1 MTIPNKPTEATWT
14 DEQWQAIWAK
24 GQDMLVSAAAG
35 SGKTAVL
42 INRMIEKVL
51 DEQEPISVD
60 ELLVVTFTNASAAEM
75 RHRMSKALEKAVTE
89 NPESTHL
96 RQQLRLINKAQIST
110 LHSFC
115 LSVVKQYAY
124 LLEIDPGFRI
134 AGDTEAAL
142 LRDDVLE
149 SVLEN
154 AYEGEQADAVY
165 RLADSFTSDRND
177 QAMEVLVSKLYDY
190 SRVHPNP
197 EQWLQQV
204 PALYDVPDET
214 SIDELP
220 FIGDLKMTIRHAFEE
235 ALQVSREGQDIAQ
248 QPDGPAILAD
258 TFKMDSELI
267 KSAITALDHSWT
279 AIYEFSQHIIWPKA
293 GSIKK
298 DSCDSILADEAKSL
312 RNEAKKIVNG
322 IKDAYFIRKPDRLLE
337 EMREMAPLMQTLV
350 EVTQQFAE
358 QYKALKVDRAIV
370 DFSDLEH
377 YALEILNEDGKPSAI
392 AEEYRRRFKEILVDE
407 YQDTNMLQETILGL
421 VKSGGETDG
430 NLFMV
435 GDVKQSIY
443 RFRLAE
449 PMLFLGKYGRFTKD
463 AKDTGM
469 SIDLNANFRSRKEI
483 LDGTNYIFSQI
494 MGERVG
500 EIEYDEAAA
509 LKHKAPY
516 PDHEIPIELALIHEP
531 EMEEEQV
538 DESEDLAKS
547 QWEARFIAAK
557 IRELMEQETYVY
569 DPWTNEKR
577 LLEYR
582 DIVVL
587 MRSMTWSSDFDDEF
601 KMAGIPLYAELAGGY
616 FDALEV
622 MIMMNTLRIID
633 NPYQDI
639 PLVSVLRAPFIGLR
653 ENELAEIRLAA
664 PQSTFYDAVKTFIRS
679 GTGIDRKT
687 AERLQRFMLQLEDW
701 RNLARR
707 GSLAELIWQVYL
719 DTNYYE
725 MVGAMSNGKQRQAN
739 LRALHDRALEYEK
752 TSFRGLFRFLRF
764 IDRMRERG
772 DDLGTAKSL
781 SEKENVV
788 RLMTV
793 HKSKGLEFPIVFFA
807 GTGRSFNEL
816 DFRKSYMF
824 DQDYGLA
831 VKAVNP
837 DTRIEY
843 TSLPFL
849 AVKERKQLQMKAE
862 EMRVLYV
869 AMTRAK
875 ERLFLTASVKDPETL
890 FERWKTAITDVRLP
904 DFMRSRAK
912 GYLDWIGPAVAR
924 HPDAEELMNRS
935 GVLLPHHS
943 RFHVELIE
951 SQSLLPA
958 PVVYEELAPLEGEKK
973 ELENEIKK
981 RFDFHYPHQQSV
993 EKRSK
998 QSVSEMKRLQM
1009 LQRIDEPES
1018 FIHSAGPSKRTLHDR
1033 PDFMQGK
1040 RLAAADI
1047 GTAVHSLMQHI
1058 PLDRIMTAPEISELI
1073 ETLIGMEILSPAEG
1087 KAIRVSEIEAFFLSD
1102 TARRLREAKSIKREV
1117 PFTYAK
1123 EDADGDYQIIQGIVD
1138 CLFEEKEGWVLLDYK
1153 TDRLSQIEDVQSEM
1167 AARYE
1172 VQLTVYTE
1180 AVEAILQVPIKEKLL
1195 YLFSAGKEILIQG
1208 ESL

>member
-1 MTIPNKPTEATWT
+1 MIPKKPIDATWT
-14 DEQWQAIWAK
+14 DEQWLAIWAK

-51 DEQEPISVD
+51 AEEDAISVD

-75 RHRMSKALEKAVTE
+75 RHRMSNALEKAVAE
-89 NPESTHL
+89 NPDSTHL
-96 RQQLRLINKAQIST
+96 RKQLRLINKAQIST

-115 LSVVKQYAY
+115 LQVVKQYAY

-149 SVLEN
+149 AVLET
-154 AYEGEQADAVY
+154 AYEGEGTDAVY
-165 RLADSFTSDRND
+165 RLADSFTSDRSD
-177 QAMEVLVSKLYDY
+177 QAMEVLLSKLYDY
-190 SRVHPNP
+190 SRVHPDP
-197 EQWLQQV
+197 EGWLQQV
-204 PALYDVPDET
+204 PALYDVPE
-214 SIDELP
+214 SAAIDDLP
-220 FIGDLKMTIRHAFEE
+220 FIGDLKLTIRHALEE
-235 ALQVSREGQDIAQ
+235 ALQLTLEGQQLAL
-248 QPDGPAILAD
+248 QPDGPAMLEGTFKTDAEVILAAISSLEASWD
-258 TFKMDSELI
+258 SLYAFSKSFKFE
-267 KSAITALDHSWT
+267 
-279 AIYEFSQHIIWPKA
+279 KA
-293 GSIKK
+293 ATIRK
-298 DSCDSILADEAKSL
+298 DSCDPEIAEEAKAI
-312 RNEAKKIVNG
+312 RNEVKKIVTG
-322 IKDAYFIRKPDRLLE
+322 LFDAYFTRSPKRLLD
-337 EMREMAPLMQTLV
+337 EMREMAPLMKTLV
-350 EVTQQFAE
+350 ELTQLFAD
-358 QYKALKVDRAIV
+358 QYKTLKIDRALV

-377 YALEILNEDGKPSAI
+377 YALEILSDDGKPSAI
-392 AEEYRRRFKEILVDE
+392 AKEYQDQFKEVLVDE
-407 YQDTNMLQETILGL
+407 YQDTNLLQETILNL
-421 VKSGGETDG
+421 VKSGDEHDG

-449 PMLFLGKYGRFTKD
+449 PMLFLGKYSRFRHD
-463 AKDTGM
+463 AENTGLR
-469 SIDLNANFRSRKEI
+469 IDLNANFRSRKEI

-500 EIEYDEAAA
+500 EIDYDEAAA
-509 LKHKAPY
+509 LKAKAPY
-516 PDHEIPIELALIHEP
+516 PEQQIPIELALIHEP
-531 EMEEEQV
+531 DTEEEAA
-538 DESEDLAKS
+538 DEDLVKS
-547 QWEARFIAAK
+547 QWEARYIANK
-557 IRELMEQETYVY
+557 IKEMMEQEVLVH
-569 DPWTNEKR
+569 DPWTQQQRK
-577 LLEYR
+577 LEYR

-587 MRSMTWSSDFDDEF
+587 MRSMTWSGDFVDEF
-601 KMAGIPLYAELAGGY
+601 KMAGIPLYAELTGGY

-622 MIMMNTLRIID
+622 MIMLNTLRVID

-639 PLVSVLRAPFIGLR
+639 PLASVLRAPFIGLK

-664 PQSTFYDAVKTFIRS
+664 PQASFYEAVKTFMRA
-679 GTGIDRKT
+679 GTGIDPAA
-687 AERLQRFMLQLEDW
+687 AEKLQRFVLQLEGW
-701 RNLARR
+701 RNQARR

-725 MVGAMSNGKQRQAN
+725 MAGAMTNGKQRQAN

-793 HKSKGLEFPIVFFA
+793 HKSKGLEFPVVFFA
-807 GTGRSFNEL
+807 GTGRSFNEM
-816 DFRKSYMF
+816 DFRKSYLF

-849 AVKERKQLQMKAE
+849 AVKEMKQLQMKAE

-875 ERLFLTASVKDPETL
+875 ERLYLTASVKEIDKL
-890 FERWKTAITDVRLP
+890 FEKWKVGTRDVRLP

-924 HPDAEELMNRS
+924 HPDAADHLNLN
-935 GVLLPHHS
+935 GNVLAHSS
-943 RFHVELIE
+943 RFHIEIIE
-951 SQSLLPA
+951 SQSLLQGA
-958 PVVYEELAPLEGEKK
+958 VNLEELLKVDDLDEDYQQ
-973 ELENEIKK
+973 LVNE
-981 RFDFHYPHQQSV
+981 RFNYQYPHQRTV

-998 QSVSEMKRLQM
+998 QSVTEMKRLQM
-1009 LQRIDEPES
+1009 LQRLDEPES
-1018 FIHSAGPSKRTLHDR
+1018 FIQTAKSERPLLLHR
-1033 PDFMQGK
+1033 PDFMMDK
-1040 RLAAADI
+1040 RLSAADV
-1047 GTAVHSLMQHI
+1047 GTAVHAVMQHI
-1058 PLDRIMTAPEISELI
+1058 PLDRTMNAAEIKEFI
-1073 ETLIGMEILSPAEG
+1073 ETLVGMEVLSADEG
-1087 KAIRVSEIEAFFLSD
+1087 KAVKVKEIERFYASD
-1102 TARRLREAKSIKREV
+1102 TAARLRSAKSIKREV

-1123 EDADGDYQIIQGIVD
+1123 ADEDGDHQIIQGIVD
-1138 CLFEEKEGWVLLDYK
+1138 CLFEEQDGWVLLDYK
-1153 TDRLSQIEDVQSEM
+1153 TDRVSHLSEVESEM
-1167 AARYE
+1167 AERYG
-1172 VQLTVYTE
+1172 VQLSVYQE
-1180 AVEAILQVPIKEKLL
+1180 AVEAILHIPIKERLL
-1195 YLFSAGKEILIQG
+1195 FLFAASKEVII
-1208 ESL
+1208 

>member
-1 MTIPNKPTEATWT
+1 MIPIKPNDATWT

-51 DEQEPISVD
+51 DENEPISVD

-89 NPESTHL
+89 NPESKHL

-149 SVLEN
+149 AVLET
-154 AYEGEQADAVY
+154 AYEGEKADEVY
-165 RLADSFTSDRND
+165 RLADSFTSDRSD

-197 EQWLQQV
+197 GYWLQQV
-204 PALYDVPDET
+204 PALYNVPDEV

-235 ALQVSREGQDIAQ
+235 ALQLTRDGHDIAL

-258 TFKMDSELI
+258 TFEMDAELI
-267 KSAITALDHSWT
+267 KAAIDALDRSWNS
-279 AIYEFSQHIIWPKA
+279 IYELAQNFVWPKA
-293 GSIKK
+293 GSVKK
-298 DSCDSILADEAKSL
+298 DSCDPLLAEEAKAL
-312 RNEAKKIVNG
+312 RNEAKKIVKG
-322 IKDAYFIRKPDRLLE
+322 ITDAYFIRKPSRLLD

-350 EVTQQFAE
+350 ELTNRFAE

-377 YALEILNEDGKPSAI
+377 YALEILSEDGEPSAI
-392 AEEYRRRFKEILVDE
+392 AKEYRSRFKEILVDE

-463 AKDTGM
+463 AKGTGM

-516 PDHEIPIELALIHEP
+516 PEKDIPIELALIHEP
-531 EMEEEQV
+531 EMEEEQS
-538 DESEDLAKS
+538 EETEDLSKS
-547 QWEARFIAAK
+547 QWEARYIAGK
-557 IRELMEQETYVY
+557 IHELMEQETYVH

-577 LLEYR
+577 QLEYR

-587 MRSMTWSSDFDDEF
+587 MRSMTWSADFDDEF
-601 KMAGIPLYAELAGGY
+601 KMAGIPLYTELAGGY

-622 MIMMNTLRIID
+622 MIMMNTLRVID
-633 NPYQDI
+633 NPYQDV
-639 PLVSVLRAPFIGLR
+639 PLVSMLRAPFIGLR

-664 PQSTFYDAVKTFIRS
+664 PQATFYDAVKTFIRG
-679 GTGIDRKT
+679 GTGIDRKA
-687 AERLQRFMLQLEDW
+687 AEKLQRFMLQLEDW

-725 MVGAMSNGKQRQAN
+725 MVGSMSNGKQRQAN

-772 DDLGTAKSL
+772 DDLGTARSL

-793 HKSKGLEFPIVFFA
+793 HKSKGLEFPVVFFA
-807 GTGRSFNEL
+807 GTGRSFNEM

-837 DTRIEY
+837 DTRVEY

-875 ERLFLTASVKDPETL
+875 ERLFLTASVKDPESL
-890 FERWKTAITDVRLP
+890 FERWKTAAPDVRLP
-904 DFMRSRAK
+904 DFVRSRAK
-912 GYLDWIGPAVAR
+912 GYLDWIGPAIAR

-935 GVLLPHHS
+935 GLLLPHHS
-943 RFHVELIE
+943 KFQVELIE
-951 SQSLLPA
+951 SHSLLPA
-958 PVVYEELAPLEGEKK
+958 PLVLEELEPLQGEMQDLKT
-973 ELENEIKK
+973 EIKN
-981 RFDFHYPHQQSV
+981 RFDFRYPHQQSV

-1009 LQRIDEPES
+1009 LRRLDEPES
-1018 FIHSAGPSKRTLHDR
+1018 FIQSIGPSKRTLHNR
-1033 PDFMQGK
+1033 PDFLQEK
-1040 RLAAADI
+1040 RLAAADV

-1058 PLDRIMTAPEISELI
+1058 PLDRQLSAGEIKEQI
-1073 ETLIGMEILSPAEG
+1073 DTLIGMEILSPEEG
-1087 KAIRVSEIEAFFLSD
+1087 KAIRVQEIAAFYSSE
-1102 TARRLREAKSIKREV
+1102 TAHRLLNAKQIKREV

-1123 EDADGDYQIIQGIVD
+1123 EDAEGDYQIIQGIVD
-1138 CLFEEKEGWVLLDYK
+1138 CLFEEEDGWVLLDYK
-1153 TDRLSQIEDVQSEM
+1153 TDRLYQIDDIETEM
-1167 AARYE
+1167 SARYE
-1172 VQLTVYTE
+1172 VQLSVYTE
-1180 AVEAILQVPIKEKLL
+1180 AVEAILKVQIKEKLL
-1195 YLFSAGKEILIQG
+1195 YLFSAEKEVTV
-1208 ESL
+1208 

>member
-1 MTIPNKPTEATWT
+1 MIPTKPNDATWT

-51 DEQEPISVD
+51 DENEPISVD

-89 NPESTHL
+89 NPESKHL

-149 SVLEN
+149 AVLEA
-154 AYEGEQADAVY
+154 AYEGENAEAVY
-165 RLADSFTSDRND
+165 RLADSFTSDRSD

-197 EQWLQQV
+197 EYWLQQV
-204 PALYDVPDET
+204 PALYDVPDKAV
-214 SIDELP
+214 IDELP

-235 ALQVSREGQDIAQ
+235 ALQLTRDGIDIAQ

-258 TFKMDSELI
+258 TFEMDSELI
-267 KSAITALDHSWT
+267 KSAIAALDRSWND
-279 AIYEFSQHIIWPKA
+279 IYEFSQRIIWQKA

-298 DSCDSILADEAKSL
+298 DSCDPVLADEAKAL
-312 RNEAKKIVNG
+312 RNEVKKIVKG
-322 IKDAYFIRKPDRLLE
+322 ITDAYFIRKPSRLLD

-350 EVTQQFAE
+350 DLTNRFAE

-377 YALEILNEDGKPSAI
+377 YALEILSEDGEPSPI
-392 AEEYRRRFKEILVDE
+392 AKEYRSRFKEILVDE

-421 VKSGGETDG
+421 VKSGGEQDG

-449 PMLFLGKYGRFTKD
+449 PMLFLGKYGRFTKE
-463 AKDTGM
+463 AQGTGM

-516 PDHEIPIELALIHEP
+516 PDNETPIELALIHEP
-531 EMEEEQV
+531 EMEEEQAE
-538 DESEDLAKS
+538 ESEDLAKS
-547 QWEARFIAAK
+547 QWEARYIAAK
-557 IRELMEQETYVY
+557 IRELMERETYVH

-577 LLEYR
+577 PLEYR

-587 MRSMTWSSDFDDEF
+587 MRSMTWSGDFDDEF
-601 KMAGIPLYAELAGGY
+601 KMAGIPLYTELAGGY

-622 MIMMNTLRIID
+622 MIMMNTLRVID
-633 NPYQDI
+633 NPYQDV

-664 PQSTFYDAVKTFIRS
+664 PQATFYDAIKSFIRS
-679 GTGIDRKT
+679 GTGIDREA
-687 AERLQRFMLQLEDW
+687 AEKLQRFMLQLEDW

-725 MVGAMSNGKQRQAN
+725 MVGSMSNGKQRQAN

-772 DDLGTAKSL
+772 DDLGTARSL

-793 HKSKGLEFPIVFFA
+793 HKSKGLEFPVVFFA
-807 GTGRSFNEL
+807 GTGRSFNEM

-837 DTRIEY
+837 ETRVEY

-875 ERLFLTASVKDPETL
+875 ERLFLTASVKDPESL
-890 FERWKTAITDVRLP
+890 FERWKTASPDVRLP
-904 DFMRSRAK
+904 DFVRSRAK
-912 GYLDWIGPAVAR
+912 GYLDWIGPAIAR
-924 HPDAEELMNRS
+924 HPDAEGLMNRS
-935 GVLLPHHS
+935 GILLPHHS
-943 RFHVELIE
+943 KFQVELVE

-958 PVVYEELAPLEGEKK
+958 PLVFEELSPLQGELQD
-973 ELENEIKK
+973 LETEIRN
-981 RFDFHYPHQQSV
+981 RFDFRYPHQQSV

-1009 LQRIDEPES
+1009 LQRLDEPES
-1018 FIHSAGPSKRTLHDR
+1018 FIQSIGPSKRTLHDR
-1033 PDFMQGK
+1033 PDFLQEK
-1040 RLAAADI
+1040 RLAASDI

-1058 PLDRIMTAPEISELI
+1058 PLDKKLSAAEITAQI
-1073 ETLIGMEILSPAEG
+1073 ETLVGMEILSREEG
-1087 KAIRVSEIEAFFLSD
+1087 RAIRVREIAAFYSSD
-1102 TARRLREAKSIKREV
+1102 TARRLMEAKQIKREV

-1123 EDADGDYQIIQGIVD
+1123 EDEEGDYQIIQGIVD
-1138 CLFEEKEGWVLLDYK
+1138 CLFEEEDGWVLLDYK
-1153 TDRLSQIEDVQSEM
+1153 TDRLYQIEDVQSEM
-1167 AARYE
+1167 SARYE

-1180 AVEAILQVPIKEKLL
+1180 AVEAILKVPIKEKLL
-1195 YLFSAGKEILIQG
+1195 YLFSAEKEVRI
-1208 ESL
+1208 

>member
-1 MTIPNKPTEATWT
+1 MIPIKPIDATWT

-51 DEQEPISVD
+51 DEKDPISVD

-75 RHRMSKALEKAVTE
+75 RHRMSSALEKAVAD
-89 NPESTHL
+89 NPGSKHL
-96 RQQLRLINKAQIST
+96 RKQLRLINKAQIST

-115 LSVVKQYAY
+115 LQVVKQYTY

-149 SVLEN
+149 AVLES
-154 AYEGEQADAVY
+154 AYEGSNAEAIY
-165 RLADSFTSDRND
+165 RLADSFTTDRSD
-177 QAMEVLVSKLYDY
+177 QAMEVLLSKLYDY
-190 SRVHPNP
+190 SRVHPDP
-197 EQWLQQV
+197 ERWLEQV
-204 PALYDVPDET
+204 PVLYDVPEHAH
-214 SIDELP
+214 IDDLP
-220 FIGDLKMTIRHAFEE
+220 FIEDLKLTIRHAFEE
-235 ALQVSREGQDIAQ
+235 ALQLAIEGKELAL
-248 QPDGPAILAD
+248 QPDGPAVLAD
-258 TFKMDSELI
+258 TFELDAGI
-267 KSAITALDHSWT
+267 IHLAIDGIDNSWESV
-279 AIYEFSQHIIWPKA
+279 YELSKNFRWPKA
-293 GSIKK
+293 ASVKK
-298 DSCDSILADEAKSL
+298 DSCDPVLADEAKAR
-312 RNEAKKIVNG
+312 RNEVKKIING
-322 IKDAYFIRKPDRLLE
+322 VFDAYFTRTPMRLLD
-337 EMREMAPLMQTLV
+337 EMREMAPLMKTLV
-350 EVTQQFAE
+350 ELTKVFAE
-358 QYKALKVDRAIV
+358 QYKALKIERALV

-377 YALEILNEDGKPSAI
+377 YALQILSDEGKPSAI
-392 AEEYRRRFKEILVDE
+392 AEEYRSLFKEVLVDE
-407 YQDTNMLQETILGL
+407 YQDTNMLQETILNL
-421 VKSGGETDG
+421 VKSGEEADG

-449 PMLFLGKYGRFTKD
+449 PMLFLGKYSRFSQTAD
-463 AKDTGM
+463 ETGLR
-469 SIDLNANFRSRKEI
+469 IDLNANFRSRKEI

-500 EIEYDEAAA
+500 EIDYDEAAA
-509 LKHKAPY
+509 LKAKAPFSEQ
-516 PDHEIPIELALIHEP
+516 DMPIELALIHEP
-531 EMEEEQV
+531 ETEE
-538 DESEDLAKS
+538 ESEDELEKS
-547 QWEARFIAAK
+547 QWEARYIAGK
-557 IRELMEQETYVY
+557 IRELMEDGTMVY
-569 DPWTNEKR
+569 DPWKKEKR
-577 LLEYR
+577 KLEYS

-587 MRSMTWSSDFDDEF
+587 MRSMTWSNDFADEF
-601 KMAGIPLYAELAGGY
+601 KMAGIPLYAELSGGY

-622 MIMMNTLRIID
+622 MIMMNTLRVID
-633 NPYQDI
+633 NPYQDV
-639 PLVSVLRAPFIGLR
+639 PLVSVLRAPFIGLK

-664 PQSTFYDAVKTFIRS
+664 PQSSFYEAVKTFIRA

-687 AERLQRFMLQLEDW
+687 AEKLQRFMLQLEDW

-725 MVGAMSNGKQRQAN
+725 MAGAMSNGKQRQAN

-793 HKSKGLEFPIVFFA
+793 HKSKGLEFPVVFFA
-807 GTGRSFNEL
+807 GAGRSFNEM
-816 DFRKSYMF
+816 DFRKSYLF

-849 AVKERKQLQMKAE
+849 AVKEMKQLQMKAE

-875 ERLFLTASVKDPETL
+875 ERLFITASIKDPDKL
-890 FERWKTAITDVRLP
+890 FDKWKTASTEVQLP
-904 DFMRSRAK
+904 DFVRSRAK
-912 GYLDWIGPAVAR
+912 GYLDWIGPAVSR
-924 HPDAEELMNRS
+924 HPDAIDTINQN
-935 GVLLPHHS
+935 GIFLPHHS
-943 RFHVELIE
+943 HFHIEIIE
-951 SQSLLPA
+951 SQTLLPV
-958 PVVYEELAPLEGEKK
+958 PVDLEQLLDKNEEMKDFTEEVKM
-973 ELENEIKK
+973 
-981 RFDFHYPHQQSV
+981 RFDYRYPHQQAV

-1009 LQRIDEPES
+1009 LQRLDEPES
-1018 FIHSAGPSKRTLHDR
+1018 FIQSAVASQRTLHNR
-1033 PDFMQGK
+1033 PDFMQEK
-1040 RLAAADI
+1040 RLSAADR
-1047 GTAVHSLMQHI
+1047 GTAVHAVMQHL
-1058 PLDRIMTAPEISELI
+1058 PLDRKLDASEIQERI
-1073 ETLIGMEILSPAEG
+1073 DTLVGMEILSSDEG
-1087 KAIRVSEIEAFFLSD
+1087 KAVKVTEIEAFYISE
-1102 TARRLREAKSIKREV
+1102 TAERLLRSKNIKREV

-1123 EDADGDYQIIQGIVD
+1123 EDGDGDHQIIQGIVD
-1138 CLFEEKEGWVLLDYK
+1138 CLFEEEDGWVLLDYK
-1153 TDRLSQIEDVQSEM
+1153 TDRVSQITDIQAEM

-1172 VQLTVYTE
+1172 VQLSVYQE
-1180 AVEAILQVPIKEKLL
+1180 AVEEILRVPIKERLL
-1195 YLFSAGKEILIQG
+1195 YLFAANKEVNI
-1208 ESL
+1208 

>member
-1 MTIPNKPTEATWT
+1 MIPIKPNNVTWT
-14 DEQWQAIWAK
+14 DEQWLAIWAK

-42 INRMIEKVL
+42 VNRMIEKVL
-51 DEQEPISVD
+51 DEKDPVSVD

-75 RHRMSKALEKAVTE
+75 RHRMAKALEKAVAL
-89 NPESTHL
+89 NPESKHL

-124 LLEIDPGFRI
+124 LIEIDPGFRI
-134 AGDTEAAL
+134 AGETEAAL

-149 SVLEN
+149 AVLET
-154 AYEGEQADAVY
+154 AYEGEHAEAVY
-165 RLADSFTSDRND
+165 RLADSFTSDRSD

-197 EQWLQQV
+197 EHWLQQV
-204 PALYDVPDET
+204 PSLYNVPAEMT
-214 SIDELP
+214 IDDLP

-235 ALQVSREGQDIAQ
+235 AVQLTLDGRDIAQ
-248 QPDGPAILAD
+248 QPDGPAILDD
-258 TFKMDSELI
+258 TFQMDAELI
-267 KSAITALDHSWT
+267 QSAIAALDHSWNS
-279 AIYEFSQHIIWPKA
+279 AYELLQKFFWPKA
-293 GSIKK
+293 GSVKK
-298 DSCDSILADEAKSL
+298 DSCDPVLADEAKAL
-312 RNEAKKIVNG
+312 RNETKKIVNG
-322 IKDAYFIRKPDRLLE
+322 ITESYFTRKPSRLLD
-337 EMREMAPLMQTLV
+337 EMREMAPLMETLV
-350 EVTQQFAE
+350 ELTNRFAG
-358 QYKALKVDRAIV
+358 QYKALKVDKALV

-377 YALEILNEDGKPSAI
+377 YALEILSEDGEPSAI
-392 AEEYRRRFKEILVDE
+392 AHEYRSRFKEILVDE
-407 YQDTNMLQETILGL
+407 YQDTNMLQETILSL

-449 PMLFLGKYGRFTKD
+449 PMLFLGKYGRFTKQ
-463 AKDTGM
+463 AEGTGM

-483 LDGTNYIFSQI
+483 LDGTNYIFSQV
-494 MGERVG
+494 MGSRVG
-500 EIEYDEAAA
+500 EIDYDEAAA

-516 PDHEIPIELALIHEP
+516 PDKETPIELVLIHEP
-531 EMEEEQV
+531 ETEEEQQV
-538 DESEDLAKS
+538 EQEDLAKS
-547 QWEARFIAAK
+547 QWEARFIAQK
-557 IRELMEQETYVY
+557 IHELMEQDTYVH
-569 DPWTNEKR
+569 DPWTSEKR
-577 LLEYR
+577 PLEYR

-587 MRSMTWSSDFDDEF
+587 MRSMTWSGDFDDEF
-601 KMAGIPLYAELAGGY
+601 KMAGIPLYTELAGGY

-622 MIMMNTLRIID
+622 MIMMNTLRVID
-633 NPYQDI
+633 NPYQDV

-664 PQSTFYDAVKTFIRS
+664 PQSTFYDAVKTFIRG
-679 GTGIDRKT
+679 GTGIDPNA
-687 AERLQRFMLQLEDW
+687 AEKLQRFMLQLEDW

-725 MVGAMSNGKQRQAN
+725 MVGSMSNGKQRQAN

-772 DDLGTAKSL
+772 DDLGTARSL

-793 HKSKGLEFPIVFFA
+793 HKSKGLEFPVVFFA
-807 GTGRSFNEL
+807 GTGRSFNEM

-824 DQDYGLA
+824 DQDFGLA

-837 DTRIEY
+837 DSRVEY

-875 ERLFLTASVKDPETL
+875 ERLYLTASVKDPEAL
-890 FERWKTAITDVRLP
+890 FERWKTAAPDVRLP
-904 DFMRSRAK
+904 DFVRSRAK
-912 GYLDWIGPAVAR
+912 GYLDWIGPAIAR

-935 GVLLPHHS
+935 GMLLPHRS

-951 SQSLLPA
+951 SQSLLPT
-958 PVVYEELAPLEGEKK
+958 PLVLEELAAGQGNIE
-973 ELENEIKK
+973 EIEQEVKN
-981 RFDFHYPHQQSV
+981 RFDFQYPHQQSV

-1009 LQRIDEPES
+1009 LQRLDEPES
-1018 FIHSAGPSKRTLHDR
+1018 FIQSVAPSKRTLHDR
-1033 PDFMQGK
+1033 PDFMQEK
-1040 RLAAADI
+1040 RLAASDI

-1058 PLDRIMTAPEISELI
+1058 PLDRKLTAADIEEQI
-1073 ETLIGMEILSPAEG
+1073 ETLIGMEILSSEEG
-1087 KAIRVSEIEAFFLSD
+1087 HAINVLEIAAFYSSD
-1102 TARRLREAKSIKREV
+1102 LFSRLMNAKQIKREV

-1123 EDADGDYQIIQGIVD
+1123 EDADGDHQIIQGIVD
-1138 CLFEEKEGWVLLDYK
+1138 CLFEEADGWVLLDYK
-1153 TDRLSQIEDVQSEM
+1153 TDSLYGISNIQSEM
-1167 AARYE
+1167 ASRYE
-1172 VQLTVYTE
+1172 VQLAVYTE
-1180 AVEAILQVPIKEKLL
+1180 AVEAIMRVPIKEKLL
-1195 YLFSAGKEILIQG
+1195 YLFAAEKEIRL
-1208 ESL
+1208 

>member
-1 MTIPNKPTEATWT
+1 MIPTKPNDATWT
-14 DEQWQAIWAK
+14 DEQWLAIWAK

-51 DEQEPISVD
+51 DETDPISVD

-75 RHRMSKALEKAVTE
+75 RHRMSKALEKAVAE
-89 NPESTHL
+89 NPESKHL

-149 SVLEN
+149 AVLET
-154 AYEGEQADAVY
+154 AYEGENAEAVY
-165 RLADSFTSDRND
+165 RLADSFTSDRSD

-197 EQWLQQV
+197 EYWLQQV
-204 PALYDVPDET
+204 PALYDVPDGAV
-214 SIDELP
+214 IDELP

-235 ALQVSREGQDIAQ
+235 ALQLTRDGIDIAE

-258 TFKMDSELI
+258 TFEMDSEMI
-267 KSAITALDHSWT
+267 KSAIAALDRSWND
-279 AIYEFSQHIIWPKA
+279 IYEFSQHIIWQKA

-298 DSCDSILADEAKSL
+298 DSCDPVLADEAKAL
-312 RNEAKKIVNG
+312 RNEVKKTVKG
-322 IKDAYFIRKPDRLLE
+322 ITDAYFIRKPSRLLD

-350 EVTQQFAE
+350 NLTNRFAE

-377 YALEILNEDGKPSAI
+377 YALEILREDGEPSAI
-392 AEEYRRRFKEILVDE
+392 AKEYQSRFKEILVDE

-421 VKSGGETDG
+421 VKSGGEQDG

-463 AKDTGM
+463 AEGTGM

-516 PDHEIPIELALIHEP
+516 PDTETPIELVLIHEP
-531 EMEEEQV
+531 EMEEEPA

-557 IRELMEQETYVY
+557 IRELMERDTFVH

-577 LLEYR
+577 PLEYR

-587 MRSMTWSSDFDDEF
+587 MRSMTWSGDFDDEF
-601 KMAGIPLYAELAGGY
+601 KMAGIPLYTELAGGY

-622 MIMMNTLRIID
+622 MIMMNTLRVID
-633 NPYQDI
+633 NPYQDV

-664 PQSTFYDAVKTFIRS
+664 PQATFYDAVKTFIRN
-679 GTGIDRKT
+679 GTGIDRKA
-687 AERLQRFMLQLEDW
+687 AEKLQRFMLQLEDW

-772 DDLGTAKSL
+772 DDLGTARSL

-793 HKSKGLEFPIVFFA
+793 HKSKGLEFPVVFFA
-807 GTGRSFNEL
+807 GTGRSFNEM

-837 DTRIEY
+837 ETRVEY

-875 ERLFLTASVKDPETL
+875 ERLYLTASVKDPESL
-890 FERWKTAITDVRLP
+890 FERWKTGAPDVRLP
-904 DFMRSRAK
+904 DFVRSRAK
-912 GYLDWIGPAVAR
+912 GYLDWIGPAIAR

-935 GVLLPHHS
+935 GILLPHHS
-943 RFHVELIE
+943 KFRVELVE

-958 PVVYEELAPLEGEKK
+958 PLIFEELAPMEGEMKDLK
-973 ELENEIKK
+973 DEIQN

-1009 LQRIDEPES
+1009 LQRLDEPES
-1018 FIHSAGPSKRTLHDR
+1018 FIQSIGPSKRTLHDR
-1033 PDFMQGK
+1033 PDFLQEK
-1040 RLAAADI
+1040 RLAASDI

-1058 PLDRIMTAPEISELI
+1058 PLDIKLSAAEISEQV
-1073 ETLIGMEILSPAEG
+1073 ETLVGMEILSPEEG
-1087 KAIRVSEIEAFFLSD
+1087 KAIRVREIAAFYSSE
-1102 TARRLREAKSIKREV
+1102 TARRLMQAKQVKREV

-1123 EDADGDYQIIQGIVD
+1123 EDAEGDYQIIQGIVD
-1138 CLFEEKEGWVLLDYK
+1138 CLFEEEDGWVLLDYK
-1153 TDRLSQIEDVQSEM
+1153 TDRLYQIEDIQSEM
-1167 AARYE
+1167 SARYE

-1180 AVEAILQVPIKEKLL
+1180 AVEAILKVPIKEKLL
-1195 YLFSAGKEILIQG
+1195 YLFSAEKEVKI
-1208 ESL
+1208 

>member
-1 MTIPNKPTEATWT
+1 MIPKKPIDATWT

-51 DEQEPISVD
+51 AEEDPISVD

-75 RHRMSKALEKAVTE
+75 RHRMANALERAVAD

-96 RQQLRLINKAQIST
+96 RKQLRLINKAQIST

-115 LSVVKQYAY
+115 LQVVKQYAY

-149 SVLEN
+149 AVLET
-154 AYEGEQADAVY
+154 AYEGQGAEAVY
-165 RLADSFTSDRND
+165 RLADSFTSDRSD
-177 QAMEVLVSKLYDY
+177 QAMEVLLSKLYDY
-190 SRVHPNP
+190 SRVHPDP
-197 EQWLQQV
+197 EAWLEQV
-204 PALYDVPDET
+204 PALYNVPASST
-214 SIDELP
+214 VDELP
-220 FIGDLKMTIRHAFEE
+220 FIDDLKLTIRHALDE
-235 ALQVSREGQDIAQ
+235 ALQLTQEGLELAL
-248 QPDGPAILAD
+248 QPDGPNVLEV
-258 TFKMDSELI
+258 TFKTDAEVI
-267 KSAITALDHSWT
+267 RT
-279 AIYEFSQHIIWPKA
+279 AIVSLEDSWDSLYNFSKTFKWEKA
-293 GSIKK
+293 ATIRK
-298 DSCDSILADEAKSL
+298 DSCDPDIAEEAKAR
-312 RNEAKKIVNG
+312 RNEVKKIVSG
-322 IKDAYFIRKPDRLLE
+322 LFDAYFTRSPKRLLE
-337 EMREMAPLMQTLV
+337 EMREMAPMMKTLV
-350 EVTQQFAE
+350 ELTQLFAE
-358 QYKALKVDRAIV
+358 QYKAMKIDKALV

-377 YALEILNEDGKPSAI
+377 YALEILMDEGKPSVI
-392 AEEYRRRFKEILVDE
+392 AEEYQSRFKEVLVDE
-407 YQDTNMLQETILGL
+407 YQDTNLLQETILNL
-421 VKSGGETDG
+421 VKSGGERDG

-449 PMLFLGKYGRFTKD
+449 PMLFLGKYARFRYD
-463 AKDTGM
+463 AKDAGLRINLT
-469 SIDLNANFRSRKEI
+469 ANFRSRKEI

-500 EIEYDEAAA
+500 EINYDEAAA
-509 LKHKAPY
+509 LKAKAPY
-516 PDHEIPIELALIHEP
+516 PEQPIPIKLALIHEP
-531 EMEEEQV
+531 ETEEE
-538 DESEDLAKS
+538 SAAEDLGKS
-547 QWEARFIAAK
+547 QWEARFIAKK
-557 IRELMEQETYVY
+557 IKGMMDSQTMVN
-569 DPWTNEKR
+569 DPWTQQQRK
-577 LLEYR
+577 LEYR

-587 MRSMTWSSDFDDEF
+587 MRSMTWSGDFVDEF
-601 KMAGIPLYAELAGGY
+601 KMAGIPLYAELRGGY
-616 FDALEV
+616 FEALEV
-622 MIMMNTLRIID
+622 MIMLNTLRVID

-639 PLVSVLRAPFIGLR
+639 PLASVLRAPFVGLK

-664 PQSTFYDAVKTFIRS
+664 PQASFYEAVKTFMRA
-679 GTGIDRKT
+679 GTGIDPAA
-687 AERLQRFMLQLEDW
+687 AEKLQRFVLQLEQW

-725 MVGAMSNGKQRQAN
+725 MAGAMTNGKQRTAN

-793 HKSKGLEFPIVFFA
+793 HKSKGLEFPVVFFA
-807 GTGRSFNEL
+807 GTGRSFNEM
-816 DFRKSYMF
+816 DFRKSYLF

-849 AVKERKQLQMKAE
+849 AVREMKQLQMKAE

-875 ERLFLTASVKDPETL
+875 ERLFLTASVKDIDKLVEK
-890 FERWKTAITDVRLP
+890 WKVGTNDVLLP

-924 HPDAEELMNRS
+924 HPDAEDQLNIN
-935 GVLLPHHS
+935 GNLLDHSS
-943 RFHVELIE
+943 RFHIEIIE
-951 SQSLLPA
+951 SQTLLPGI
-958 PVVYEELAPLEGEKK
+958 VDLGELLEDKSSAEDYQQ
-973 ELENEIKK
+973 LVNE
-981 RFDFHYPHQQSV
+981 RFNYHYPHQRAV

-998 QSVSEMKRLQM
+998 QSVTEMKRLQM
-1009 LQRIDEPES
+1009 LQRLDEPES
-1018 FIHSAGPSKRTLHDR
+1018 FIQTAKPKKTKLLHR
-1033 PDFMQGK
+1033 PDFMMDKQ
-1040 RLAAADI
+1040 LSAADV
-1047 GTAVHSLMQHI
+1047 GTAVHAVMQHI
-1058 PLDRIMTAPEISELI
+1058 PLDRTMTASEIKEFIDSLV
-1073 ETLIGMEILSPAEG
+1073 GMEILSPAEG
-1087 KAIRVSEIEAFFLSD
+1087 EVVSVKEIERFYTSE
-1102 TARRLREAKSIKREV
+1102 TAARLRLAKNIKREV

-1123 EDADGDYQIIQGIVD
+1123 KDVDGDHQIIQGIVD
-1138 CLFEEKEGWVLLDYK
+1138 CLFEEQGGWVLLDYK
-1153 TDRLSQIEDVQSEM
+1153 TDRVTNIGNVTDEM
-1167 AARYE
+1167 AERYS
-1172 VQLTVYTE
+1172 VQLTVYQE
-1180 AVEAILQVPIKEKLL
+1180 AVESILRIPIKERRL
-1195 YLFSAGKEILIQG
+1195 YLFAASQEVII
-1208 ESL
+1208 

>member
-1 MTIPNKPTEATWT
+1 MIPTKPNDATWT
-14 DEQWQAIWAK
+14 DEQWRAIWAK

-51 DEQEPISVD
+51 DEKDPISVD

-75 RHRMSKALEKAVTE
+75 RHRMSKALEKAVAE
-89 NPESTHL
+89 NPESKHL

-149 SVLEN
+149 AVLEY
-154 AYEGEQADAVY
+154 AYEGDGADAVY
-165 RLADSFTSDRND
+165 RLADSFTSDRSD

-190 SRVHPNP
+190 SRVHPDP

-204 PALYDVPDET
+204 PLLYDVPEDT
-214 SIDELP
+214 QIDELP
-220 FIGDLKMTIRHAFEE
+220 FTADLKMTIRHAFEE
-235 ALQVSREGQDIAQ
+235 ALQLTLDGLDLTQ
-248 QPDGPAILAD
+248 QADGPAALAI
-258 TFKMDSELI
+258 TFEMDAELI
-267 KSAITALDHSWT
+267 RSAIAALDESWNS
-279 AIYEFSQHIIWPKA
+279 IYEFSKQILWPKA
-293 GSIKK
+293 ASIRK
-298 DSCDSILADEAKSL
+298 DSCDPALADEAKAL
-312 RNEAKKIVNG
+312 RNEVKKIVKG
-322 IKDAYFIRKPDRLLE
+322 ITDAYFTRKPERLIQ

-350 EVTQQFAE
+350 DLTNQFAK
-358 QYKALKVDRAIV
+358 QYKALKIERAIV

-377 YALEILNEDGKPSAI
+377 YALEILSEGGEASAI
-392 AEEYRRRFKEILVDE
+392 AMDYRSRFKEILVDE
-407 YQDTNMLQETILGL
+407 YQDTNMLQETILSF
-421 VKSGGETDG
+421 VKSGGEADG
-430 NLFMV
+430 NMFMV

-449 PMLFLGKYGRFTKD
+449 PMLFLGKYGRFTD
-463 AKDTGM
+463 RAEGTGM
-469 SIDLNANFRSRKEI
+469 SIDLNANFRSRKEV

-516 PDHEIPIELALIHEP
+516 PESDLPIELTLIHEP
-531 EMEEEQV
+531 EADEEDV
-538 DESEDLAKS
+538 DDNGEDLSKS
-547 QWEARFIAAK
+547 QWEARFIASK
-557 IRELMEQETYVY
+557 IRALMDAGTYVH
-569 DPWTNEKR
+569 DPWSNDR
-577 LLEYR
+577 RPLEYR

-587 MRSMTWSSDFDDEF
+587 MRSMTWSGDFDDEF
-601 KMAGIPLYAELAGGY
+601 KQAGIPLYTELSGGY

-622 MIMMNTLRIID
+622 MIMMNTLRVID

-664 PQSTFYDAVKTFIRS
+664 PQATFYEAVKTFIRS
-679 GTGIDRKT
+679 GTGIDRKA
-687 AERLQRFMLQLEDW
+687 AEKLQRFMLQLEDW

-725 MVGAMSNGKQRQAN
+725 MAGSMSNGKQRQAN

-793 HKSKGLEFPIVFFA
+793 HKSKGLEFPVVFFA
-807 GTGRSFNEL
+807 GTGRAFNEM

-837 DTRIEY
+837 DTRVEY

-875 ERLFLTASVKDPETL
+875 ERLFLTASVKDPESL
-890 FERWKTAITDVRLP
+890 FERWKTSASEVRLP
-904 DFMRSRAK
+904 DFVRSRAK
-912 GYLDWIGPAVAR
+912 GYLDWIGPAIAR
-924 HPDAEELMNRS
+924 HPDADELMNRS
-935 GVLLPHHS
+935 GVFLPHHS
-943 RFHVELIE
+943 KFKVELIE

-958 PVVYEELAPLEGEKK
+958 PLIFEEMAAAEGDVQKLQEEVK
-973 ELENEIKK
+973 N
-981 RFDFHYPHQQSV
+981 RFDFRYPYQRSV

-1009 LQRIDEPES
+1009 LQRLDEPES
-1018 FIHSAGPSKRTLHDR
+1018 FIQSIGPSKRTLHDR
-1033 PDFMQGK
+1033 PDFLQEK

-1058 PLDRIMTAPEISELI
+1058 PLDRKLAAAEIKEQI
-1073 ETLIGMEILSPAEG
+1073 ETLVGMEILSPEEG
-1087 KAIRVSEIEAFFLSD
+1087 RAIRVPEIEAFYSSE
-1102 TARRLREAKSIKREV
+1102 TAARLMNAQHIKREV

-1123 EDADGDYQIIQGIVD
+1123 PDAEGDYQIIQGIVD
-1138 CLFEEKEGWVLLDYK
+1138 CLFEEEDGWVLLDYK
-1153 TDRLSQIEDVQSEM
+1153 TDRLYQIEDVQTEM
-1167 AARYE
+1167 ENRYE
-1172 VQLTVYTE
+1172 VQLNVYTE
-1180 AVEAILQVPIKEKLL
+1180 AVEEILRVSIKEKML
-1195 YLFSAGKEILIQG
+1195 YLFSAHKEIMI
-1208 ESL
+1208 

>member
-1 MTIPNKPTEATWT
+1 MIPIKPNDATWT

-24 GQDMLVSAAAG
+24 GQDTLVSAAAG

-42 INRMIEKVL
+42 INRMIEQVL
-51 DEQEPISVD
+51 SEKNPVSVD

-75 RHRMSKALEKAVTE
+75 RHRMSVALEKAVAE
-89 NPESTHL
+89 NPESKHL
-96 RQQLRLINKAQIST
+96 RKQLRLINKAQIST

-115 LSVVKQYAY
+115 LQVVKQYAY

-134 AGDTEAAL
+134 ANDTEAAL

-149 SVLEN
+149 AVLES

-165 RLADSFTSDRND
+165 RLADSFTSDRSD
-177 QAMEVLVSKLYDY
+177 QAMELLLSKLYDY
-190 SRVHPNP
+190 SRVHPSP
-197 EQWLQQV
+197 EEWLDSV
-204 PALYDVPDET
+204 PALYDVAKE
-214 SIDELP
+214 SKIDDLP
-220 FIGDLKMTIRHAFEE
+220 FIDDLKMTIRHALEE
-235 ALQVSREGQDIAQ
+235 AMQLAHEGKQLTLE
-248 QPDGPAILAD
+248 PDGPAVLAE
-258 TFKMDSELI
+258 TFEMDGELI
-267 KSAITALDHSWT
+267 QQAIYALDESWESL
-279 AIYEFSQHIIWPKA
+279 YHFNKNFIWSKA
-293 GSIKK
+293 ATIRK
-298 DSCDSILADEAKSL
+298 DSCDPALAAEAKGR
-312 RNEAKKIVNG
+312 RNEVKKIVNG
-322 IKDAYFIRKPDRLLE
+322 VFDSYFMRTPNRLLD

-350 EVTQQFAE
+350 ELTKKFAE
-358 QYKALKVDRAIV
+358 QYKALKIERAIV

-377 YALEILNEDGKPSAI
+377 YALQILSEDGNPSAI
-392 AEEYRRRFKEILVDE
+392 AEDYRKRFAEVLVDE
-407 YQDTNMLQETILGL
+407 YQDTNMLQETILAL
-421 VKSGGETDG
+421 VKSGGEKDG

-449 PMLFLGKYGRFTKD
+449 PMLFLGKYSRFTK
-463 AKDTGM
+463 TGEENGM
-469 SIDLNANFRSRKEI
+469 RIDLNANFRSRKEV

-500 EIEYDEAAA
+500 EINYDEAAA
-509 LKHKAPY
+509 LKPQAPY
-516 PDHEIPIELALIHEP
+516 PEKDVPVELTLIHELETDVEP
-531 EMEEEQV
+531 
-538 DESEDLAKS
+538 DEDLAKS
-547 QWEARFIAAK
+547 QWEARFIAGK
-557 IRELMEQETYVY
+557 IRELMEQETQIY
-569 DPWTNEKR
+569 DPWKKTQR
-577 LLEYR
+577 ALEYS

-587 MRSMTWSSDFDDEF
+587 MRSMTWSGDFVDEF
-601 KMAGIPLYAELAGGY
+601 KMAGIPLYAELSGGY

-622 MIMMNTLRIID
+622 MIMLNTLRVID
-633 NPYQDI
+633 NPYQDV
-639 PLVSVLRAPFIGLR
+639 PLVSVLRSPFIGLK

-664 PQSTFYDAVKTFIRS
+664 PQASFYDAVKAFIRGGS
-679 GTGIDRKT
+679 GIDLAT
-687 AERLQRFMLQLEDW
+687 AEKLRRFMYQLEDW

-725 MVGAMSNGKQRQAN
+725 MAGAMTNGKQRQAN

-793 HKSKGLEFPIVFFA
+793 HKSKGLEFPVVFFA
-807 GTGRSFNEL
+807 GIGRPFNEM
-816 DFRKSYMF
+816 DFHKSYLF

-849 AVKERKQLQMKAE
+849 AVKEMKQLQMKAE

-875 ERLFLTASVKDPETL
+875 ERLYLTASVKDIEKTI
-890 FERWKTAITDVRLP
+890 EKWKVSSADVKLP

-912 GYLDWIGPAVAR
+912 GYLDWIGPALSR
-924 HPDAEELMNRS
+924 HPDVAEMIGSS
-935 GVLLPHHS
+935 GSILPHHS
-943 RFHVELIE
+943 RFRISIIE

-958 PVVYEELAPLEGEKK
+958 IINLDEMLTITEDEKDYTEEISA
-973 ELENEIKK
+973 
-981 RFDFHYPHQQSV
+981 RFNFQYPFSHAV

-1009 LQRIDEPES
+1009 LQRLDEPES
-1018 FIHSAGPSKRTLHDR
+1018 FIQANAPVQKTLVHR
-1033 PDFMQGK
+1033 PDFMQDK
-1040 RLAAADI
+1040 RLSAADI
-1047 GTAVHSLMQHI
+1047 GTAVHAVMQHI
-1058 PLDRIMTAPEISELI
+1058 PLDKKLSSAEIKEFI
-1073 ETLIGMEILSPAEG
+1073 QTLVGREILSSDEA
-1087 KAIRVSEIEAFFLSD
+1087 KAIKIIDVEAFYGSGIAHRLS
-1102 TARRLREAKSIKREV
+1102 KSENVKREV

-1123 EDADGDYQIIQGIVD
+1123 EDVEGDHQIIQGIVD
-1138 CLFEEKEGWVLLDYK
+1138 CLFEEEDGWVLLDYK
-1153 TDRLSQIEDVQSEM
+1153 TDRVSQIPDIPREM
-1167 AARYE
+1167 SARYGI
-1172 VQLTVYTE
+1172 QLSVYQE
-1180 AVEAILQVPIKEKLL
+1180 AVEAILRIPIKERLL
-1195 YLFSAGKEILIQG
+1195 YLFASG
-1208 ESL
+1208 EEVKL

>member
-1 MTIPNKPTEATWT
+1 MIPVKPSDATWT

-51 DEQEPISVD
+51 DEKDPVSVD

-75 RHRMSKALEKAVTE
+75 RHRMSKALEKAVAE
-89 NPESTHL
+89 IPDSRHL

-134 AGDTEAAL
+134 AGETEAAL

-149 SVLEN
+149 AVLES
-154 AYEGEQADAVY
+154 AYEGDNADAVY
-165 RLADSFTSDRND
+165 RLADSFTSDRSD

-197 EQWLQQV
+197 AGWLEQV
-204 PALYDVPDET
+204 PSLYNVPEGVA
-214 SIDELP
+214 IDELP

-235 ALQVSREGQDIAQ
+235 AMQLTMDGRDIAL

-258 TFKMDSELI
+258 TFNMDAELI
-267 KSAITALDHSWT
+267 RAAIFALDHSWNS
-279 AIYEFSQHIIWPKA
+279 IYEMSQSFIWPKA
-293 GSIKK
+293 GSVRK
-298 DSCDSILADEAKSL
+298 DSCDPALADEAKAL
-312 RNEAKKIVNG
+312 RNEAKKIVKG
-322 IKDAYFIRKPDRLLE
+322 ITESYFTRRPGRLLD
-337 EMREMAPLMQTLV
+337 EMREMAPLMKTLV
-350 EVTQQFAE
+350 GLTNQFAE

-377 YALEILNEDGKPSAI
+377 YALEILSEDGEPSEI
-392 AEEYRRRFKEILVDE
+392 AHEYRSRFKEILVDE

-421 VKSGGETDG
+421 VKSGGERDG

-449 PMLFLGKYGRFTKD
+449 PMLFLGKYSRFTKD
-463 AKDTGM
+463 AEGTGM

-516 PDHEIPIELALIHEP
+516 PEQETPIELVLIHEP
-531 EMEEEQV
+531 ELEEEPE
-538 DESEDLAKS
+538 DEQEDMAKS
-547 QWEARFIAAK
+547 QWEARFIAGK
-557 IRELMEQETYVY
+557 IRELMEKETHVH
-569 DPWTNEKR
+569 DPWSGRKR
-577 LLEYR
+577 PLEYR

-587 MRSMTWSSDFDDEF
+587 MRSMTWSGDFDDEF
-601 KMAGIPLYAELAGGY
+601 KMAGIPLYTELSGGY

-622 MIMMNTLRIID
+622 MIMMNTLRVID
-633 NPYQDI
+633 NPNQDV

-664 PQSTFYDAVKTFIRS
+664 PQATFYDAVKTFMRS
-679 GTGIDRKT
+679 GTGI
-687 AERLQRFMLQLEDW
+687 ERGAAAKLQRFMLQLEDW

-725 MVGAMSNGKQRQAN
+725 MAGSMSNGKQRQAN

-772 DDLGTAKSL
+772 DDLGTARSL

-793 HKSKGLEFPIVFFA
+793 HKSKGLEFPVVFFA
-807 GTGRSFNEL
+807 GTGRSFNEM

-837 DTRIEY
+837 DSRVEY

-875 ERLFLTASVKDPETL
+875 ERLFITASIKEPETL
-890 FERWKTAITDVRLP
+890 FEKWKTETPEVRLP
-904 DFMRSRAK
+904 DFVRSRAK
-912 GYLDWIGPAVAR
+912 GYLDWIGPAIAR
-924 HPDAEELMNRS
+924 HPDVAELMNRS
-935 GVLLPHHS
+935 GTELPHHS
-943 RFHVELIE
+943 RFHVEMIE

-958 PVVYEELAPLEGEKK
+958 PLILEELSAEQGNREEIEK
-973 ELENEIKK
+973 EVQS
-981 RFDFHYPHQQSV
+981 RFDFHYPYQQSV

-1009 LQRIDEPES
+1009 LQRLDDPES
-1018 FIHSAGPSKRTLHDR
+1018 FIQGIGPSKRTLHDR
-1033 PDFMQGK
+1033 PDFLQEK
-1040 RLAAADI
+1040 RLLASDI

-1058 PLDRIMTAPEISELI
+1058 PIDRKLSAGEITEQI
-1073 ETLIGMEILSPAEG
+1073 DTLVGMEILSPEEG
-1087 KAIRVSEIEAFFLSD
+1087 KAIKVSEIEAFYRSD
-1102 TARRLREAKSIKREV
+1102 TAHRLMKAKQVKREV

-1123 EDADGDYQIIQGIVD
+1123 EDADGDHQIIQGIVD
-1138 CLFEEKEGWVLLDYK
+1138 CLFEEEDGWVLLDYK
-1153 TDRLSQIEDVQSEM
+1153 TDRLFGIPDVQLEM
-1167 AARYE
+1167 ESRYE
-1172 VQLTVYTE
+1172 VQLSVYTE
-1180 AVEAILQVPIKEKLL
+1180 AVEEILRVPVKEKLL
-1195 YLFSAGKEILIQG
+1195 YLFAAEKEIKI
-1208 ESL
+1208 

>member
-1 MTIPNKPTEATWT
+1 MIPIKPTDATWT

-51 DEQEPISVD
+51 DEKDPVSVD

-75 RHRMSKALEKAVTE
+75 RHRMSKALEKAVAE
-89 NPESTHL
+89 NPDSRHL

-134 AGDTEAAL
+134 AGETEAAL

-149 SVLEN
+149 AVLES
-154 AYEGEQADAVY
+154 AYEAENAEAIY
-165 RLADSFTSDRND
+165 RLADSFTTDRSD

-197 EQWLQQV
+197 EQWLEQV
-204 PALYDVPDET
+204 PSLYNVPADT
-214 SIDELP
+214 AIDDLP
-220 FIGDLKMTIRHAFEE
+220 FINDLKMTIRHAFEE
-235 ALQVSREGQDIAQ
+235 ALQLTMEGNDMAQ
-248 QPDGPAILAD
+248 QPEGPAILAD
-258 TFKMDSELI
+258 TFEMDAELI
-267 KSAITALDHSWT
+267 KAAIAALDESWIS
-279 AIYEFSQHIIWPKA
+279 IYELSQNFIWPKA
-293 GSIKK
+293 GSVKK
-298 DSCDSILADEAKSL
+298 DSCDPVLADEAKSL
-312 RNEAKKIVNG
+312 RNEAKKIVKG
-322 IKDAYFIRKPDRLLE
+322 ITESYFTRKPARLLD
-337 EMREMAPLMQTLV
+337 EMREMAPLMKTLV
-350 EVTQQFAE
+350 ELTNRFAE

-377 YALEILNEDGKPSAI
+377 YALEILSENGKPSAI
-392 AEEYRRRFKEILVDE
+392 AHEYRNRFKEILVDE
-407 YQDTNMLQETILGL
+407 YQDTNMLQETIIGF

-449 PMLFLGKYGRFTKD
+449 PMLFLGKYSRFTKE
-463 AKDTGM
+463 AEETGM
-469 SIDLNANFRSRKEI
+469 SIDLNANFRSRQEI

-500 EIEYDEAAA
+500 EIDYDEAAA

-516 PDHEIPIELALIHEP
+516 PEMETPIELVLIHEP
-531 EMEEEQV
+531 ELEEEQ
-538 DESEDLAKS
+538 ETEPEDLAKS
-547 QWEARFIAAK
+547 QWEARFIARK
-557 IRELMEQETYVY
+557 IRELMEQDTYVH
-569 DPWTNEKR
+569 DPWTKSKR
-577 LLEYR
+577 PLEYR

-587 MRSMTWSSDFDDEF
+587 MRSMTWSGDFDDEF
-601 KMAGIPLYAELAGGY
+601 KMAGIPLYTELSGGY

-622 MIMMNTLRIID
+622 MIMMNTLRVID
-633 NPYQDI
+633 NPYQDV

-664 PQSTFYDAVKTFIRS
+664 PQATFYDAVKTFMRS
-679 GTGIDRKT
+679 GTGIDRKA
-687 AERLQRFMLQLEDW
+687 AEKLQRFMLQLEDW

-719 DTNYYE
+719 DTSYYE
-725 MVGAMSNGKQRQAN
+725 MVGSMSNGKQRQAN

-772 DDLGTAKSL
+772 DDLGTARSL

-793 HKSKGLEFPIVFFA
+793 HKSKGLEFPVVFFA
-807 GTGRSFNEL
+807 GTGRSFNEM

-837 DTRIEY
+837 DSRVEY

-875 ERLFLTASVKDPETL
+875 ERLFLTASIKDPESL
-890 FERWKTAITDVRLP
+890 FDRWKTAAPEVRLP
-904 DFMRSRAK
+904 DFVRSRAK
-912 GYLDWIGPAVAR
+912 GYLDWIGPAIAR
-924 HPDAEELMNRS
+924 HPDAEELLNRS
-935 GVLLPHHS
+935 GTLLPHHS
-943 RFHVELIE
+943 RFNVEIIE
-951 SQSLLPA
+951 SQSLMPA
-958 PVVYEELAPLEGEKK
+958 PLVIEELAAEQGNIEEIEK
-973 ELENEIKK
+973 EVTS
-981 RFDFHYPHQQSV
+981 RFNFQYPHQQSV

-1009 LQRIDEPES
+1009 LQRLDEPES
-1018 FIHSAGPSKRTLHDR
+1018 FIQSIGPSKRTIHDR
-1033 PDFMQGK
+1033 PDFLQEK
-1040 RLAAADI
+1040 RLQASDV

-1058 PLDRIMTAPEISELI
+1058 PLDRKLTAAEII
-1073 ETLIGMEILSPAEG
+1073 EKIDTLVGMEILSPEEG
-1087 KAIRVSEIEAFFLSD
+1087 RAIKVSEIEAFYSSD
-1102 TARRLREAKSIKREV
+1102 TAGRLLNAKQIKREV

-1138 CLFEEKEGWVLLDYK
+1138 CLFEEEDGWVLLDYK
-1153 TDRLSQIEDVQSEM
+1153 TDRLFGIENVQTEM
-1167 AARYE
+1167 KTRYE

-1180 AVEAILQVPIKEKLL
+1180 AVEAILRVPIKEKLL
-1195 YLFSAGKEILIQG
+1195 YLFSAEKEIII
-1208 ESL
+1208 

>member
-1 MTIPNKPTEATWT
+1 MIPMKPNEATWT

-51 DEQEPISVD
+51 DESEPISVD

-75 RHRMSKALEKAVTE
+75 RHRMSKALEKAVAE
-89 NPESTHL
+89 NPESKHL

-149 SVLEN
+149 AVLET
-154 AYEGEQADAVY
+154 AYEGEKADAVY
-165 RLADSFTSDRND
+165 RLADSFTSDRSD

-197 EQWLQQV
+197 GYWLQQV
-204 PALYDVPDET
+204 PALYDVPDEV

-235 ALQVSREGQDIAQ
+235 ALQLTRDGHDIAQ

-258 TFKMDSELI
+258 TFEMDAELI
-267 KSAITALDHSWT
+267 KAAIDALDRSWNS
-279 AIYEFSQHIIWPKA
+279 IYELSQNFVWPKA
-293 GSIKK
+293 GSVKK
-298 DSCDSILADEAKSL
+298 DSCDPLLADEAKAL
-312 RNEAKKIVNG
+312 RNEAKKIVKG
-322 IKDAYFIRKPDRLLE
+322 ITDAYFIRKPSRLLD
-337 EMREMAPLMQTLV
+337 EMREMAPLMKTLV
-350 EVTQQFAE
+350 ELTNTFAE

-377 YALEILNEDGKPSAI
+377 YALEILSEDGEPSAI
-392 AEEYRRRFKEILVDE
+392 AEEYRSRFKEILVDE

-463 AKDTGM
+463 AEGTGM

-516 PDHEIPIELALIHEP
+516 PEKDIPIELALIHEP
-531 EMEEEQV
+531 ETEEEQP
-538 DESEDLAKS
+538 EETEDLSKS
-547 QWEARFIAAK
+547 QWEARYIAGK
-557 IRELMEQETYVY
+557 IRELMEQETYVH
-569 DPWTNEKR
+569 DPWTNGKR
-577 LLEYR
+577 QLEYR

-587 MRSMTWSSDFDDEF
+587 MRSMTWSGDFDDEF
-601 KMAGIPLYAELAGGY
+601 KMAGIPLYTELAGGY

-622 MIMMNTLRIID
+622 MIMMNTLRVID
-633 NPYQDI
+633 NPYQDV

-664 PQSTFYDAVKTFIRS
+664 PQATFYDAVKTFIRG
-679 GTGIDRKT
+679 GTGIDQKA
-687 AERLQRFMLQLEDW
+687 AEKLQRFMLQLEDW

-725 MVGAMSNGKQRQAN
+725 MVGSMSNGKQRQAN

-772 DDLGTAKSL
+772 DDLGTARSL

-793 HKSKGLEFPIVFFA
+793 HKSKGLEFPVVFFA
-807 GTGRSFNEL
+807 GTGRSFNEM

-837 DTRIEY
+837 ETRVEY

-875 ERLFLTASVKDPETL
+875 ERLFLTASVKDPESL
-890 FERWKTAITDVRLP
+890 FERWKTAAPDVRLP
-904 DFMRSRAK
+904 DFVRSRAK
-912 GYLDWIGPAVAR
+912 GYLDWIGPAIAR

-935 GVLLPHHS
+935 GLLLPHHS
-943 RFHVELIE
+943 KFQVELIE

-958 PVVYEELAPLEGEKK
+958 PLVFEDLAPLQGEMQS
-973 ELENEIKK
+973 LETEIKNK
-981 RFDFHYPHQQSV
+981 FNFRYPYQHSV

-1009 LQRIDEPES
+1009 LQRLDEPES
-1018 FIHSAGPSKRTLHDR
+1018 FIQSIGPSKRTLHNR
-1033 PDFMQGK
+1033 PDFLQEK
-1040 RLAAADI
+1040 RLAAADV

-1058 PLDRIMTAPEISELI
+1058 PLDRQLSAGEIKEQI
-1073 ETLIGMEILSPAEG
+1073 DTLIGMEILSREEG
-1087 KAIRVSEIEAFFLSD
+1087 KAIRVSEIAAFYSSE
-1102 TARRLREAKSIKREV
+1102 TAQRLLNAKQIKREV

-1123 EDADGDYQIIQGIVD
+1123 EDSEGDYQIIQGIVD
-1138 CLFEEKEGWVLLDYK
+1138 CLFEEEDGWVLLDYK
-1153 TDRLSQIEDVQSEM
+1153 TDRLYQIEDIETEM
-1167 AARYE
+1167 SARYE
-1172 VQLTVYTE
+1172 VQLSVYTE
-1180 AVEAILQVPIKEKLL
+1180 AVEAILKVSVKEKLL
-1195 YLFSAGKEILIQG
+1195 YLFSAEKEVTI
-1208 ESL
+1208 

>member
-1 MTIPNKPTEATWT
+1 MIPIKPNDATWT

-51 DEQEPISVD
+51 DENEPISVD

-75 RHRMSKALEKAVTE
+75 RHRMSKALEKAVAE
-89 NPESTHL
+89 NPESKHL

-149 SVLEN
+149 AVLET
-154 AYEGEQADAVY
+154 AYEGEKADAVY
-165 RLADSFTSDRND
+165 RLADSFTSDRSD

-197 EQWLQQV
+197 GYWLQQV
-204 PALYDVPDET
+204 PALYNVPDEV
-214 SIDELP
+214 SIDDLP

-235 ALQVSREGQDIAQ
+235 ALQLTRDGHDIALE
-248 QPDGPAILAD
+248 PDGPAILAD
-258 TFKMDSELI
+258 TFQMDAELI
-267 KSAITALDHSWT
+267 KAAIDALDRSWNS
-279 AIYEFSQHIIWPKA
+279 IYELSQNFVWPKA
-293 GSIKK
+293 GSVKK
-298 DSCDSILADEAKSL
+298 DSCDPLLADEAKAL
-312 RNEAKKIVNG
+312 RNEAKKIVKG
-322 IKDAYFIRKPDRLLE
+322 ITDAYFIRKPSRLLD

-350 EVTQQFAE
+350 ELTNNFAE

-377 YALEILNEDGKPSAI
+377 YALEILSEDGEPSAI
-392 AEEYRRRFKEILVDE
+392 AKEYRSRFKEILVDE

-421 VKSGGETDG
+421 VKSGEETDG

-463 AKDTGM
+463 AEGTGM

-516 PDHEIPIELALIHEP
+516 PEKDIPIELALIHEP
-531 EMEEEQV
+531 EMEEEQS
-538 DESEDLAKS
+538 EETEDLSKS
-547 QWEARFIAAK
+547 QWEARYIAGK
-557 IRELMEQETYVY
+557 IHELMEQETYVH

-577 LLEYR
+577 QLEYR

-587 MRSMTWSSDFDDEF
+587 MRSMTWSGDFDDEF
-601 KMAGIPLYAELAGGY
+601 KMAGIPLYTELAGGY

-622 MIMMNTLRIID
+622 MIMMNTLRVID
-633 NPYQDI
+633 NPYQDV
-639 PLVSVLRAPFIGLR
+639 PLVSMLRAPFIGLR

-664 PQSTFYDAVKTFIRS
+664 PQATFYDAVKTFIRG
-679 GTGIDRKT
+679 GTGIDRKA
-687 AERLQRFMLQLEDW
+687 AEKLQRFMLQLEDW

-707 GSLAELIWQVYL
+707 GSLTELIWQVYL

-725 MVGAMSNGKQRQAN
+725 MVGSMSNGKQRQAN

-772 DDLGTAKSL
+772 DDLGTARSL

-793 HKSKGLEFPIVFFA
+793 HKSKGLEFPVVFFA
-807 GTGRSFNEL
+807 GTGRSFNEM

-837 DTRIEY
+837 DTRVEY

-875 ERLFLTASVKDPETL
+875 ERLFLTASVKDPESL
-890 FERWKTAITDVRLP
+890 FERWKTAAPDVRLP
-904 DFMRSRAK
+904 DFVRSRAK
-912 GYLDWIGPAVAR
+912 GYLDWIGPAIAR

-935 GVLLPHHS
+935 GLLLPHHS
-943 RFHVELIE
+943 KFQVELIE

-958 PVVYEELAPLEGEKK
+958 PLVLEELAPLQGEMQD
-973 ELENEIKK
+973 LETEIKN
-981 RFDFHYPHQQSV
+981 RFDYRYPHQQSV

-1009 LQRIDEPES
+1009 LRRLDEPES
-1018 FIHSAGPSKRTLHDR
+1018 FIQSIGPSKRTLHNR
-1033 PDFMQGK
+1033 PDFLQEK

-1058 PLDRIMTAPEISELI
+1058 PLDRQLSAAEIKEQI
-1073 ETLIGMEILSPAEG
+1073 DTLVGMEILSPEEG
-1087 KAIRVSEIEAFFLSD
+1087 KAIRVQEIAAFYSSE
-1102 TARRLREAKSIKREV
+1102 TAHRLLNAKQIKREV

-1123 EDADGDYQIIQGIVD
+1123 EDAEGDYQIIQGIVD
-1138 CLFEEKEGWVLLDYK
+1138 CLFEEEDGWVLLDYK
-1153 TDRLSQIEDVQSEM
+1153 TDRLYQIDDIETEM
-1167 AARYE
+1167 SARYE
-1172 VQLTVYTE
+1172 VQLSVYTE
-1180 AVEAILQVPIKEKLL
+1180 AVEAILKVSIKEKLL
-1195 YLFSAGKEILIQG
+1195 YLFSAEKEVTV
-1208 ESL
+1208 

>member
-1 MTIPNKPTEATWT
+1 MIPKKPTDATWT

-51 DEQEPISVD
+51 SEEEPISVD

-75 RHRMSKALEKAVTE
+75 RHRMSNALERAVAD
-89 NPESTHL
+89 NPESKHL
-96 RQQLRLINKAQIST
+96 RRQLRLINKAQIST

-142 LRDDVLE
+142 LRDDVME
-149 SVLEN
+149 AVLEA
-154 AYEGEQADAVY
+154 AYEGEAAAEVY
-165 RLADSFTSDRND
+165 RLADSFTSDRSD
-177 QAMEVLVSKLYDY
+177 QAMELLLEKLYDY

-197 EQWLQQV
+197 DKWLEQV
-204 PALYDVPDET
+204 PLLYDVPKET
-214 SIDELP
+214 GIDELP
-220 FIGDLKMTIRHAFEE
+220 FIGSLKLTIHHALEE
-235 ALQVSREGQDIAQ
+235 ALQLTREGKQLTLE
-248 QPDGPAILAD
+248 PDGPHQLGD
-258 TFKMDSELI
+258 TFDLDLQI
-267 KSAITALDHSWT
+267 IQTAIEALDHSWEE
-279 AIYEFSQHIIWPKA
+279 AYKLSKDFKWGKA
-293 GSIKK
+293 ASIKK
-298 DSCDSILADEAKSL
+298 DSCDPTLAEEAKGR
-312 RNEAKKIVNG
+312 RNEAKKMVTG
-322 IKDAYFIRKPDRLLE
+322 VFEAYFSRTPARLLD
-337 EMREMAPLMQTLV
+337 EMREMAPIMKTLV
-350 EVTQQFAE
+350 QLTQRFAAQF
-358 QYKALKVDRAIV
+358 KALKIDRALV

-377 YALEILNEDGKPSAI
+377 YALEILSEDGKPSAI
-392 AEEYRRRFKEILVDE
+392 ADEYKERFKEVLVDE
-407 YQDTNMLQETILGL
+407 YQDTNMLQETILNL
-421 VKSGGETDG
+421 VKSGTEENG

-449 PMLFLGKYGRFTKD
+449 PMLFLGKYARFNRSGEN
-463 AKDTGM
+463 AGM
-469 SIDLNANFRSRKEI
+469 KIDLNANFRSRKEI

-500 EIEYDEAAA
+500 EIDYDEAAA
-509 LKHKAPY
+509 LKPQAPY
-516 PDHEIPIELALIHEP
+516 DDVSIPIELALIHEP
-531 EMEEEQV
+531 ETEEEA
-538 DESEDLAKS
+538 DADLAKS
-547 QWEARFIAAK
+547 QWEARYTARK
-557 IRELMEQETYVY
+557 IKELMDRETFVH
-569 DPWTNEKR
+569 DPWTGQKR
-577 LLEYR
+577 PLEYR

-587 MRSMTWSSDFDDEF
+587 MRSMTWSGDFADEF
-601 KMAGIPLYAELAGGY
+601 KMAGIPLYAELSGG
-616 FDALEV
+616 FFEALEV
-622 MIMMNTLRIID
+622 MIMLNTLRVID

-639 PLVSVLRAPFIGLR
+639 PLVSVLRAPFIGLK

-664 PQSTFYDAVKTFIRS
+664 PQASYYEAVRTFMRNGS
-679 GTGIDRKT
+679 GIERDT
-687 AERLQRFMLQLEDW
+687 AEKLVRFMRHLENW

-807 GTGRSFNEL
+807 GTGRSFNEM
-816 DFRKSYMF
+816 DFRKPYLF
-824 DQDYGLA
+824 DQDFGLA

-849 AVKERKQLQMKAE
+849 AVREMKQLQMKAE

-875 ERLFLTASVKDPETL
+875 ERLFLTASVKEPEKL
-890 FERWKTAITDVRLP
+890 FEKWKTTSTETRLP
-904 DFMRSRAK
+904 DFVRSRAK
-912 GYLDWIGPAVAR
+912 GFLDWIGPAVAR
-924 HPDAEELMNRS
+924 HPDTVEIFNGTGASLH
-935 GVLLPHHS
+935 HHS
-943 RFHVELIE
+943 KFHVEVVE
-951 SQSLLPA
+951 SQTLLPA
-958 PVVYEELAPLEGEKK
+958 QVTVDELMTSVPEEKNYSA
-973 ELENEIKK
+973 EISA
-981 RFDFHYPHQQSV
+981 RFDFQYPHRNAV

-998 QSVSEMKRLQM
+998 QSVSEIKRLQM
-1009 LQRIDEPES
+1009 LQRSEEPES
-1018 FIHSAGPSKRTLHDR
+1018 FIQSTSTGQRLLHNR
-1033 PDFMQGK
+1033 PDFMQAK
-1040 RLAAADI
+1040 RISAADR
-1047 GTAVHSLMQHI
+1047 GTAVHAVMQHL
-1058 PLDRIMTAPEISELI
+1058 PLTSKMDLMEINEFI
-1073 ETLIGMEILSPAEG
+1073 ETLTGKEIISVDEGRAVKAAEI
-1087 KAIRVSEIEAFFLSD
+1087 ARFFDSR
-1102 TARRLREAKSIKREV
+1102 TAERLMKAKSIKREV

-1123 EDADGDYQIIQGIVD
+1123 EDGDGDRQIIQGIID
-1138 CLFEEKEGWVLLDYK
+1138 CLFEEEDGWVLLDYK
-1153 TDRLSQIEDVQSEM
+1153 TDRAEDIVDLNLEM
-1167 AARYE
+1167 NQRYS
-1172 VQLTVYTE
+1172 VQLAVYQE
-1180 AVEAILQVPIKEKLL
+1180 AVEAILQIPIKQRLL
-1195 YLFSAGKEILIQG
+1195 YLFSTDKEVEI
-1208 ESL
+1208 